1 MQLKLLYSHSE
12 NTTFPV
18 KLKQLNQMSG
28 LRERSRD
35 ERITEMCTV
44 TIVKFHDSPI
54 LQLPHCSLYQ

>member
-18 KLKQLNQMSG
+18 KQLNQMSG
-28 LRERSRD
+28 LRERRRD
-35 ERITEMCTV
+35 ERITEMCTM

-54 LQLPHCSLYQ
+54 LQLPRCSLYQ

>member
-1 MQLKLLYSHSE
+1 MQLKLVYLLSE

-28 LRERSRD
+28 LREGRRD

-44 TIVKFHDSPI
+44 TVVKFHDSPI
-54 LQLPHCSLYQ
+54 LQLPRSSLHQ